1 MSRLFETIKYHNGI
15 LHNIG
20 YHNARLNK
28 SRKIVFG
35 CTDIIDLRDAIQT
48 PNFLDN
54 KVYKCRVIYS
64 QKIEQVEFVPYTIK
78 PVTTLKLVECD
89 TIEYNHKWVDRKC
102 FDDIL
107 KGIDADDILI
117 VKNGFITDTSYSN
130 IIFHDGIKWITPST
144 PLLRGTKREKLLKE
158 KAISESDIKK
168 KDLKFFSKAVL
179 INAMMD
185 LEESP
190 VIDIKNIY

>member
-1 MSRLFETIKYHNGI
+1 MSQLFETIKFQNGI
-15 LHNIG
+15 LHNIE

-28 SRKIVFG
+28 SRNQVFG
-35 CTDIIDLRDAIQT
+35 CTDTFDLRDLIQI
-48 PNFLDN
+48 PNFSDD

-64 QKIEQVEFVPYTIK
+64 QKIEQVEFIPYTIK

-102 FDDIL
+102 FDDLL
-107 KGIDADDILI
+107 KGIDAVDILI
-117 VKNGFITDTSYSN
+117 VKNGFITDTSYAN
-130 IIFHDGIKWITPST
+130 IVFYDGSKWVTPST
-144 PLLRGTKREKLLKE
+144 PLLNGTKRERLIKDRIIYE
-158 KAISESDIKK
+158 ADIKK